1 MLTVGY
7 GDIHPTNTGER
18 FFALVTM
25 LAGSLI
31 FGGIIAKV
39 KEVIEGRNL
48 LSKEISNK
56 EQVLKSLL
64 EEKII
69 PLALKNQCKEA
80 YSYYIKLRPDLAET
94 GLYNELPKDLKLRLI
109 QHAYHREIVQIN
121 VFRDATDRAFV
132 AHLIIHSR
140 PFTAD
145 LGQIIYDE
153 GDVAED
159 MTFLLRGSVRI
170 TQQGLHGADRL
181 LGYSTAGN
189 VFGDLEYYK
198 PCSLRSARY
207 QAVRSS
213 VMYSIDYPHIK
224 EAVDEYFEAGV
235 KLLGYFKSRY
245 DNFRRVVREPPRAT
259 FHMRHTPA
267 KASVRTS
274 LTLKPQPIHAQVS
287 RNAVGV
293 VQISPSVRHNPLL
306 QPPTH
311 F

>member
-7 GDIHPTNTGER
+7 GDVHPTNTGER

-56 EQVLKSLL
+56 EQVMKTIL
-64 EEKII
+64 EDKVI
-69 PLALKNQCKEA
+69 PLALKIQCKEA
-80 YSYYIKLRPDLAET
+80 YSYYIKLRPDLSET
-94 GLYNELPKDLKLRLI
+94 GLYNELPKDLKLRLV

-121 VFRDATDRAFV
+121 VFRDASDHAFV

-170 TQQGLHGADRL
+170 TQHGLRGGDRL
-181 LGYSTAGN
+181 LGYSTG
-189 VFGDLEYYK
+189 
-198 PCSLRSARY
+198 
-207 QAVRSS
+207 
-213 VMYSIDYPHIK
+213 
-224 EAVDEYFEAGV
+224 
-235 KLLGYFKSRY
+235 
-245 DNFRRVVREPPRAT
+245 
-259 FHMRHTPA
+259 
-267 KASVRTS
+267 
-274 LTLKPQPIHAQVS
+274 
-287 RNAVGV
+287 
-293 VQISPSVRHNPLL
+293 
-306 QPPTH
+306 
-311 F
+311 